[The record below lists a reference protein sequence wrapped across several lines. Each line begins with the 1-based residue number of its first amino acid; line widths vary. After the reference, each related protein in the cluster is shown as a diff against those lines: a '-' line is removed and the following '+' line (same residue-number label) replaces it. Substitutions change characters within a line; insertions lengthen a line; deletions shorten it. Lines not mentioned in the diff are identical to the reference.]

1 MLNFTTSYFLL
12 CFVAS
17 IAVIQI
23 GASFGRLE
31 GLLFVKSQ
39 TITRVLGVVVVIGS
53 FVWFFS
59 TGERNINDYQGGL
72 DANAQALYFFLGAL
86 SGGVFTF
93 LVSSLI
99 NHRMFRRTPSPV
111 NGLEALKETH
121 YIRALFRNIS
131 YWRRNWSSQIKKYFT
146 G

>member
-1 MLNFTTSYFLL
+1 MLTFQSDYFLL

-17 IAVIQI
+17 VAVIQI

-31 GLLFVKSQ
+31 GLMFIKSPAV
-39 TITRVLGVVVVIGS
+39 TRVLGVIVVIGS

-59 TGERNINDYQGGL
+59 TGERNINDFQGGL
-72 DANAQALYFFLGAL
+72 DANGQALFFFLGAL

-93 LVSSLI
+93 LVSSII
-99 NHRMFRRTPSPV
+99 NWRMFRRTPSPTA
-111 NGLEALKETH
+111 GLEALKETS
-121 YIRALFRNIS
+121 YLRALLRNIS
-131 YWRRNWSSQIKKYFT
+131 YWRRNWRSQIKSYFS